1 MLGESTHRYDHAGR
15 IEPWRAKTLEGLS
28 HPQVRLDPF
37 AAELHRNPAEL
48 HRNPAELHRN
58 PAALAANGG
67 HWRGLDDLEIA
78 TSGWVRWFNE
88 ERLHVELADCTS
100 AEVDATHYRH
110 LRQAQA
116 A

>member
-1 MLGESTHRYDHAGR
+1 MSPNQKRLAT
-15 IEPWRAKTLEGLS
+15 PKT
-28 HPQVRLDPF
+28 QVQEQLRRELLKPCRL
-37 AAELHRNPAEL
+37 PATG
-48 HRNPAELHRN
+48 HRN